1 MNTRHAVI
9 EGPLGDLTLVADGD
23 ALIGL
28 YFRHHWYRPSA
39 FTFGTRVD
47 ADSDGLL
54 GETRAQEVSARSRGA
69 RRVAGGSTLL
79 MAATNGHKRV
89 DSADWGAV
97 AAELNDFGG
106 ALLPQLITKPE
117 AANLRRLYSD
127 DGLFRDD
134 RDGEYRYLERPYP
147 EPIEELKQAL
157 YPDCCRS
164 PGIGGASW
172 AVQPHG
178 LTTSMIGSTCAMPP
192 DRPGRRRSRSSMPRA
207 TGMRCTE
214 TCTGT

>member
-69 RRVAGGSTLL
+69 RRAAGGSTLL

-127 DGLFRDD
+127 DGLFRATIEMANT
-134 RDGEYRYLERPYP
+134 GISSA
-147 EPIEELKQAL
+147 PI
-157 YPDCCRS
+157 RS
-164 PGIGGASW
+164 RSKSSSRRCIQIVA
-172 AVQPHG
+172 
-178 LTTSMIGSTCAMPP
+178 
-192 DRPGRRRSRSSMPRA
+192 DRPGLVAQAGPCNPMA
-207 TGMRCTE
+207 
-214 TCTGT
+214 